1 MSQSGDWSGLQ
12 ILGGWKPQAFDSPS
26 GAVFII
32 SILEVLLSNILI
44 FLESEEN
51 NKAKGKKIIPDKY
64 NNIVLFYFF
73 YELNQEYDHRRNFS
87 LFHQKYSVH

>member
-32 SILEVLLSNILI
+32 FFPENSFNENINFEKVYDKIKTFKIKEL
-44 FLESEEN
+44 
-51 NKAKGKKIIPDKY
+51 KGFNYNDII
-64 NNIVLFYFF
+64 IWAFF
-73 YELNQEYDHRRNFS
+73 
-87 LFHQKYSVH
+87 